1 MQPSGNKLVSDSD
14 SGVNESTTRGKD
26 GKEDMIEN
34 GYQIVE
40 EQHTSDP
47 QPQQSSDLFANPDGI
62 VPELAEN
69 LVDSIS
75 DKSEESMEVA
85 SSSTLSE
92 SEEEEEDKM
101 ADLVDTPYQSSHDN
115 PCNLLNNSLLNRII
129 FTDLAKNINIKRT
142 KTNRQQFQWLGNL
155 AEIKD
160 FFSLALEIE
169 GSWSQRQ
176 LKSSGKGKKPKYVH
190 TFCALTGDM
199 KAIWHANGTLQFQG
213 TEADSVKK
221 EVIQL
226 LEGKISRD
234 IKENDIPLKVISIQE
249 EVSKLW
255 EVMVNL
261 RTELRRTLSSTS
273 PDNGF
278 NMTNTVDLTVNS
290 DMDKNQKKITDFFP
304 SITREQNRNS
314 ISNRLEREK
323 IKELERRLKE
333 AENIKLRLM
342 EENRQL
348 RSEKDQK
355 IKNASYDKKEKATK
369 TTQNNRVLSEQ
380 VTHRKSKVKPKPVA
394 RPIQGQN
401 PEPQVSYQKGS
412 SAPSKSVQGQNT
424 EHQEPQVSNQKGF
437 SAPSKSILLD
447 CEQKDKIK
455 SNANVNEAHGRNVN
469 EQSRLN
475 DNTKANANSKRKI
488 FIAGDSMI
496 KDVKGWLLSRQK
508 YVKVYSF
515 SGADTHDMFDF
526 IKPLLSKNPDEII
539 LHIGTNNLQS
549 TLSPEQIV
557 DEILKLRMIIVS
569 FGIHCT
575 ISTLVKRDD
584 GYWDKGEE
592 VNRLLFDEIPPEQLI
607 DNSGLESRHLN
618 GSRLHLNT
626 AGSARLASNFR
637 THIRQ
642 QSL

>member
-1 MQPSGNKLVSDSD
+1 MFF
-14 SGVNESTTRGKD
+14 
-26 GKEDMIEN
+26 MIRN
-34 GYQIVE
+34 
-40 EQHTSDP
+40 
-47 QPQQSSDLFANPDGI
+47 
-62 VPELAEN
+62 
-69 LVDSIS
+69 
-75 DKSEESMEVA
+75 
-85 SSSTLSE
+85 
-92 SEEEEEDKM
+92 
-101 ADLVDTPYQSSHDN
+101 
-115 PCNLLNNSLLNRII
+115 
-129 FTDLAKNINIKRT
+129 
-142 KTNRQQFQWLGNL
+142 
-155 AEIKD
+155 
-160 FFSLALEIE
+160 
-169 GSWSQRQ
+169 
-176 LKSSGKGKKPKYVH
+176 
-190 TFCALTGDM
+190 
-199 KAIWHANGTLQFQG
+199 
-213 TEADSVKK
+213 
-221 EVIQL
+221 
-226 LEGKISRD
+226 
-234 IKENDIPLKVISIQE
+234 
-249 EVSKLW
+249 
-255 EVMVNL
+255 
-261 RTELRRTLSSTS
+261 
-273 PDNGF
+273 F

-447 CEQKDKIK
+447 CEQKGKIK

-508 YVKVYSF
+508 YVKSV
-515 SGADTHDMFDF
+515 
-526 IKPLLSKNPDEII
+526 
-539 LHIGTNNLQS
+539 
-549 TLSPEQIV
+549 
-557 DEILKLRMIIVS
+557 
-569 FGIHCT
+569 
-575 ISTLVKRDD
+575 
-584 GYWDKGEE
+584 
-592 VNRLLFDEIPPEQLI
+592 LI
-607 DNSGLESRHLN
+607 
-618 GSRLHLNT
+618 
-626 AGSARLASNFR
+626 
-637 THIRQ
+637 Q
-642 QSL
+642 WC